1 MGLQSK
7 SVDIR
12 GLKKWA
18 RTLGSKSTLRE
29 LILLEDDHV
38 PVEEY
43 LGKMMVWD
51 SLSCIEEKDAKTR

>member
-1 MGLQSK
+1 MVLQNK

-18 RTLGSKSTLRE
+18 RDLGIKSNLRE
-29 LILLEDDHV
+29 LILLEDDRI

-51 SLSCIEEKDAKTR
+51 